1 MILLTDGR
9 KALMIWLIR
18 LLFLVFPALLLVLEL
33 LHEAPLVGILSGT
46 VLFSLTAIYGCW
58 YLPAYFRRYAAYLD
72 GDVIRITHGVIS
84 RRTTVVPL
92 AHVLTVTV
100 AASPL
105 MYLFRQRVLT
115 FGLPSHRYWLHA
127 VGTAEAELL
136 VSRCGSREVQK

>member
-1 MILLTDGR
+1 MVLLTDGR
-9 KALMIWLIR
+9 KVTILWLIR
-18 LLFLVFPALLLVLEL
+18 ILFASFAAILLSLEL
-33 LHEAPLVGILSGT
+33 LHVSPLIGT
-46 VLFSLTAIYGCW
+46 LACAATLLPAAFFGCW

-105 MYLFRQRVLT
+105 MHLFRLRFLT
-115 FGLPSHRYWLHA
+115 LGLPSHRYWLHA

-136 VSRCGSREVQK
+136 VSLCGSHEVEK

>member
-1 MILLTDGR
+1 MVLLTNGR
-9 KALMIWLIR
+9 KALIIWLIR
-18 LLFLVFPALLLVLEL
+18 LLLLVFPMLLLVLEL
-33 LHEAPLVGILSGT
+33 LHEAPLVGIFSGA

-100 AASPL
+100 SASPL
-105 MYLFRQRVLT
+105 MHLFRRRLLT
-115 FGLPSHRYWLHA
+115 LGLPSHRCYLHA
-127 VGTAEAELL
+127 VGAAEAELL
-136 VSRCGSREVQK
+136 VSLCGTGEAKK